1 MFAVIKTGG
10 KQYRVR
16 EGDSLK
22 VEKLIGNV
30 GDELKLETLM
40 LADEDGK
47 DVQIGAPKLDKE
59 VAAKILEHG
68 RGEKVHVIKFKS
80 KVRYKKNVGHRQP
93 YTKIQITKL

>member
-10 KQYRVR
+10 KQYRVK
-16 EGDSLK
+16 EGEILK

-47 DVQIGAPKLDKE
+47 EVKIGTPKLDKE
-59 VAAKILEHG
+59 VTAKILEHG
-68 RGEKVHVIKFKS
+68 KGEKIHVIKFKS
-80 KVRYKKNVGHRQP
+80 KVRYKRNVGHRQP
-93 YTKIQITKL
+93 YTKIQIVKI